1 MNENEFEFIKYVLGF
16 EQQQH
21 NQAHREKKTAAKN
34 NKALAERRTN
44 GKTIK

>member
-1 MNENEFEFIKYVLGF
+1 MNENEFEFIKCVLGF

-21 NQAHREKKTAAKN
+21 NQAHRKKTAAKN